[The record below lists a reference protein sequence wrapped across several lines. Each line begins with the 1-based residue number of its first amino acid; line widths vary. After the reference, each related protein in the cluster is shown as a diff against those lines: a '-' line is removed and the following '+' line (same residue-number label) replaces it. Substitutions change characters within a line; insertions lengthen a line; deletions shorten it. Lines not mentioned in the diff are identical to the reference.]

1 MEPVMLNLIAASAYF
16 LLIHFG
22 VSGTRLRDVLV
33 GRLGAGRYR
42 GAFALA
48 SVLGLVW
55 MIYAFRHAPAVP
67 TWGFVVGFRP
77 TAEALVLVAFFFAV
91 IGLVMPS
98 PTRVG
103 MESKLA
109 QGPDIARGMM
119 RITRHPFL
127 WGTALWA
134 LVHLIINGELAAL
147 ILFGSLLVLALG
159 GTAAIDAKRRRA
171 YGDQWTQFAAVTS
184 NVPFA
189 AIAAGR
195 NQLLPALREI
205 GAGRA
210 LLVIVVYLLTFY
222 LHGRAGLPLA

>member
-1 MEPVMLNLIAASAYF
+1 MFNLIAASAYF

-22 VSGTRLRDVLV
+22 VSGTRLRDALV
-33 GRLGAGRYR
+33 ARLGPGRYR

-48 SVLGLVW
+48 SILGLVW

-67 TWGFVVGFRP
+67 LWGLVPGLRP
-77 TAEALVLVAFFFAV
+77 TAYALVFVAFLFAV
-91 IGLVMPS
+91 IGSATPS

-103 MESKLA
+103 MESKLT
-109 QGPDIARGMM
+109 QGPDIARGMV

-134 LVHLIINGELAAL
+134 LVHLIMNGELAAL
-147 ILFGSLLVLALG
+147 ILFGTLLVLALG

-171 YGDQWTQFAAVTS
+171 FGDQWAQFAAATS
-184 NVPFA
+184 NIPFA

-195 NQLLPALREI
+195 NRLAPAVREI
-205 GAGRA
+205 GAWRV
-210 LLVIVVYLLTFY
+210 LLAIVVYVVAFY
-222 LHGRAGLPLA
+222 LHGRLGPPLI

>member
-1 MEPVMLNLIAASAYF
+1 MLNLIAASAYF
-16 LLIHFG
+16 LVIHFG
-22 VSGTRLRDVLV
+22 VSGTRLRDALV
-33 GRLGAGRYR
+33 ARLGPGPYR

-48 SVLGLVW
+48 SILGLVW

-67 TWGFVVGFRP
+67 LWGLVAGLRP
-77 TAEALVLVAFFFAV
+77 TAYVLVLVAFFFAV
-91 IGLVMPS
+91 IGIATPS

-109 QGPDIARGMM
+109 QGPDIARGMV

-134 LVHLIINGELAAL
+134 LVHFIINGELAAS

-171 YGDQWTQFAAVTS
+171 FGEQWAQFAAVTS
-184 NVPFA
+184 NIPFA

-195 NQLLPALREI
+195 NRLAPALREI
-205 GAGRA
+205 GAWRV
-210 LLVIVVYLLTFY
+210 LLAIVVYIVAFY
-222 LHGRAGLPLA
+222 LHGRLGLPLS